1 MMFKSRSHCETSRA
15 TSQPFS
21 REGANGRSPSQE
33 DGSGAPEITGVLNP
47 VNPLMFSMQSWKYNL
62 CTFFFT
68 IVTKLQNFH
77 GNKPEPNI
85 WFSSAT
91 ESMLPMMHPV
101 IGAGETKGDGGAKIC

>member
-1 MMFKSRSHCETSRA
+1 MH
-15 TSQPFS
+15 
-21 REGANGRSPSQE
+21 
-33 DGSGAPEITGVLNP
+33 I
-47 VNPLMFSMQSWKYNL
+47 
-62 CTFFFT
+62 FFT